1 MQGPT
6 LSQVKYQIVRL
17 MRMLVEVTNTLEQV
31 HGCSAACRTTDLC
44 SVELACC
51 SRTVL
56 CRVGALAADLPVRL
70 INSCQVCAPVK
81 VPDERYLFMKMTY
94 TDDTPE
100 EYEPP
105 MFGPAPDG
113 GVGCFSRMPFIM

>member
-31 HGCSAACRTTDLC
+31 RNACFNRQKQSTLAASRSRMNFCLFLSFQCIPANLVYMFCCSTI
-44 SVELACC
+44 LAC
-51 SRTVL
+51 
-56 CRVGALAADLPVRL
+56 A
-70 INSCQVCAPVK
+70 Q